1 MENLENSMCAVLE
14 VLKNVH
20 FIREYYKSI
29 STKLIVKEKYVC
41 YIIQL

>member
-29 STKLIVKEKYVC
+29 STKLIVKEKYMYV
-41 YIIQL
+41 I